1 MFAGNWN
8 DILYSIILSAPAIL
22 FALTIHELAHGWVA
36 WRLGDPTA
44 KMMGRLTLN
53 PLKHLDP
60 IGTIALFLF
69 RFGWAK
75 PVPINPSYFRNPA
88 RDMALSALAGPAA
101 NLLTAAV
108 TGLLLRILG
117 LAGVGGGEFPV
128 LLIRYFV
135 LFNLILCFF
144 NLIPIPP
151 LDGSRLV
158 YYFLPPH
165 LAEKYGQLER
175 YGFIILIG
183 IIFLGRFTG
192 VSIIGLYLFPLV
204 RVFSYLFAGYPVI

>member
-1 MFAGNWN
+1 MF
-8 DILYSIILSAPAIL
+8 DIQSIILSAPAIL
-22 FALTIHELAHGWVA
+22 FALTIHEFSHGYVA

-75 PVPINPSYFRNPA
+75 PVPIDPRNFRHPT
-88 RDMALSALAGPAA
+88 RDMAISGLAGPAA

-108 TGLLLRILG
+108 SGLILRVLFLFHI
-117 LAGVGGGEFPV
+117 GGFV
-128 LLIRYFV
+128 AAVATYFV

-151 LDGSRLV
+151 LDGSRLL
-158 YYFLPPH
+158 YHLLPPN
-165 LAEKYGQLER
+165 LAAGYARLER
-175 YGFIILIG
+175 YGFIILIA
-183 IIFLGRFTG
+183 IILAGNLTG
-192 VSIIGLYLFPLV
+192 VSLLSLYITPLLRIFSLLFVGRPMV
-204 RVFSYLFAGYPVI
+204 

>member
-1 MFAGNWN
+1 MPDFQG
-8 DILYSIILSAPAIL
+8 LILSAPAIL
-22 FALTIHELAHGWVA
+22 FGLTIHEFSHGWVA
-36 WRLGDPTA
+36 WQLGDPTA

-75 PVPINPSYFRNPA
+75 PVPIDPRNFRHPT
-88 RDMALSALAGPAA
+88 RDMAISSLAGPGA

-108 TGLLLRILG
+108 AGLILRVLLLFH
-117 LAGVGGGEFPV
+117 VGGFITT
-128 LLIRYFV
+128 LFMYFV

-158 YYFLPPH
+158 YHLLPPD
-165 LAEKYGQLER
+165 LAAGYARLER
-175 YGFIILIG
+175 YGFMILIG
-183 IIFLGRFTG
+183 VIFLGQITRVNILWLYMGPLLRIFSLLFVG
-192 VSIIGLYLFPLV
+192 RPII
-204 RVFSYLFAGYPVI
+204 

>member
-1 MFAGNWN
+1 MFN
-8 DILYSIILSAPAIL
+8 IQSLILSAPAIL
-22 FALTIHELAHGWVA
+22 FGLTIHEFSHGYVA

-60 IGTIALFLF
+60 VGTIALFLF

-75 PVPINPSYFRNPA
+75 PVPIDPRNFRHPT
-88 RDMALSALAGPAA
+88 RDMAISSLAGPAA
-101 NLLTAAV
+101 NLLTAGIAGIV
-108 TGLLLRILG
+108 LRVLDLLR
-117 LAGVGGGEFPV
+117 VGGFASALVG
-128 LLIRYFV
+128 YFV

-158 YYFLPPH
+158 YHLLPPD
-165 LAEKYGQLER
+165 LAAGYARLER
-175 YGFIILIG
+175 YGFLILIG
-183 IIFLGRFTG
+183 IIFLGQFSG
-192 VSIIGLYLFPLV
+192 FSLFGAVLWPLV
-204 RVFSYLFAGYPVI
+204 RIGSILFVGRPIV

>member
-1 MFAGNWN
+1 MF
-8 DILYSIILSAPAIL
+8 DFKSILLSAPAIL
-22 FALTIHELAHGWVA
+22 FGLTIHEFSHGYVA

-44 KMMGRLTLN
+44 RMMGRLTLN

-75 PVPINPSYFRNPA
+75 PVPIDPRNFRHPT
-88 RDMALSALAGPAA
+88 RDMAISSMAGPAA

-108 TGLLLRILG
+108 SGLILRVLILFH
-117 LAGVGGGEFPV
+117 VGGFV
-128 LLIRYFV
+128 AILASYFV

-151 LDGSRLV
+151 LDGSRLL
-158 YYFLPPH
+158 YHLLPPN
-165 LAEKYGQLER
+165 LAAGYARLER
-175 YGFIILIG
+175 YGFLILIG
-183 IIFLGRFTG
+183 IILVGELTG
-192 VSIIGLYLFPLV
+192 VSLLSLYITPLLRLFSL
-204 RVFSYLFAGYPVI
+204 LFVGRMIV

>member
-1 MFAGNWN
+1 MF
-8 DILYSIILSAPAIL
+8 DFQSIILSAPAIL
-22 FALTIHELAHGWVA
+22 FGLTIHEFSHGYVA

-53 PLKHLDP
+53 PLKHIDP

-75 PVPINPSYFRNPA
+75 PVPIDPRNFRHPT
-88 RDMALSALAGPAA
+88 RDMAISSLAGPAA

-108 TGLLLRILG
+108 AGLILRMLI
-117 LAGVGGGEFPV
+117 AFHVGGFV
-128 LLIRYFV
+128 ATLISYFV

-151 LDGSRLV
+151 LDGSRLL
-158 YYFLPPH
+158 YHLLPPN
-165 LAEKYGQLER
+165 LAAGYARLER
-175 YGFIILIG
+175 YGFIILIA
-183 IIFLGRFTG
+183 IILAGNLTG
-192 VSIIGLYLFPLV
+192 VSLLSLYITPLLRIFSLLFVGRPMV
-204 RVFSYLFAGYPVI
+204 

>member
-1 MFAGNWN
+1 MF
-8 DILYSIILSAPAIL
+8 DIQSLILSAPAIL
-22 FALTIHELAHGWVA
+22 FGLTIHEFSHGWVA
-36 WRLGDPTA
+36 WQLGDPTA

-75 PVPINPSYFRNPA
+75 PVPIDPRNFRHPT
-88 RDMALSALAGPAA
+88 RDMAISSLAGPAA
-101 NLLTAAV
+101 NLLTAGV
-108 TGLLLRILG
+108 SGLVLRVLLLFH
-117 LAGVGGGEFPV
+117 VGGFIV
-128 LLIRYFV
+128 TIVSYFV

-151 LDGSRLV
+151 LDGSRLL
-158 YYFLPPH
+158 YHLLPPD
-165 LAEKYGQLER
+165 LAASYARLER

-183 IIFLGRFTG
+183 IIFLGQFTG
-192 VSIIGLYLFPLV
+192 VNLLWLYMDPLLRIFSLIFVGRQII
-204 RVFSYLFAGYPVI
+204 

>member
-1 MFAGNWN
+1 MFNIQA
-8 DILYSIILSAPAIL
+8 IILSAPAIL
-22 FALTIHELAHGWVA
+22 FGLTIHEFSHGYVA

-60 IGTIALFLF
+60 IGTIALFIF

-75 PVPINPSYFRNPA
+75 PVPIDSRNFRHPT
-88 RDMALSALAGPAA
+88 RDMAIASLAGPAA

-108 TGLLLRILG
+108 SGLVLRMLDLFHVSG
-117 LAGVGGGEFPV
+117 FAWTLTS
-128 LLIRYFV
+128 YFV

-151 LDGSRLV
+151 LDGSRLL
-158 YYFLPPH
+158 YHLLPPN
-165 LAEKYGQLER
+165 LAAGYARLER
-175 YGFIILIG
+175 YGFLILIG
-183 IIFLGRFTG
+183 IILVGEMTG
-192 VSIIGLYLFPLV
+192 VSLLSLYITPLL
-204 RVFSYLFAGYPVI
+204 RVFSLLFVGRMIV

>member
-1 MFAGNWN
+1 MMP
-8 DILYSIILSAPAIL
+8 DLRSLLLSAPAIL
-22 FALTIHELAHGWVA
+22 FGLTIHEFAHGWVA

-75 PVPINPSYFRNPA
+75 PVPIDPSHFRNPT
-88 RDMALSALAGPAA
+88 RDMAISSLAGPAA
-101 NLLTAAV
+101 NFATALVSGLLFRLLTALGV
-108 TGLLLRILG
+108 TGFGQLLLG
-117 LAGVGGGEFPV
+117 
-128 LLIRYFV
+128 YFV
-135 LFNLILCFF
+135 LFNIILCFF

-158 YYFLPPH
+158 YYFLPPN
-165 LAEKYGQLER
+165 LAAGYARLER
-175 YGFIILIG
+175 YGFLILMG
-183 IIFLGRFTG
+183 VIFVGQFTG
-192 VSIIGLYLFPLV
+192 VSIFSVYLGPVVGFFG
-204 RVFSYLFAGYPVI
+204 RLFTGQALL

>member
-1 MFAGNWN
+1 MFNIQA
-8 DILYSIILSAPAIL
+8 IVLSAPAIL
-22 FALTIHELAHGWVA
+22 FGLTIHEFSHGLVA

-75 PVPINPSYFRNPA
+75 PVPIDPRNFRHPT
-88 RDMALSALAGPAA
+88 RDMAISSLAGPAA

-108 TGLLLRILG
+108 AGIILRVLF
-117 LAGVGGGEFPV
+117 LFHVGGFFTTLV
-128 LLIRYFV
+128 MYFV

-151 LDGSRLV
+151 LDGSRLL
-158 YYFLPPH
+158 YHLLPPD
-165 LAEKYGQLER
+165 LAAGYARLER
-175 YGFIILIG
+175 YGFVILIG
-183 IIFLGRFTG
+183 VILLGQLTN
-192 VSIIGLYLFPLV
+192 VNILWLYMGPLL
-204 RVFSYLFAGYPVI
+204 RVFSLLFVGRVIV

>member
-1 MFAGNWN
+1 MF
-8 DILYSIILSAPAIL
+8 DIQGIILSAPAIL
-22 FALTIHELAHGWVA
+22 FGLTIHEFSHGWVA

-44 KMMGRLTLN
+44 KMLGRLTLN

-75 PVPINPSYFRNPA
+75 PVPIDPRNFQHPT
-88 RDMALSALAGPAA
+88 RDMAISSLAGPAA

-108 TGLLLRILG
+108 SGLILRVLILFH
-117 LAGVGGGEFPV
+117 VGGF
-128 LLIRYFV
+128 LATLAMYFV

-151 LDGSRLV
+151 LDGSRLL
-158 YYFLPPH
+158 YHLLPPN
-165 LAEKYGQLER
+165 LAAGYARLER
-175 YGFIILIG
+175 YGFIILMAV
-183 IIFLGRFTG
+183 IFLGQLTSVNLLWIYMG
-192 VSIIGLYLFPLV
+192 PLLK
-204 RVFSYLFAGYPVI
+204 VFSWLFVGRPIV

>member
-1 MFAGNWN
+1 MF
-8 DILYSIILSAPAIL
+8 DFQSLILSAPAIL
-22 FALTIHELAHGWVA
+22 FGLTIHEFSHGWVA
-36 WRLGDPTA
+36 WHLGDPTA

-75 PVPINPSYFRNPA
+75 PVPIDPRNFRHPT
-88 RDMALSALAGPAA
+88 RDMAISSLAGPGA

-108 TGLLLRILG
+108 AGIILRVLLLFH
-117 LAGVGGGEFPV
+117 VGGFV
-128 LLIRYFV
+128 TAIATYFV

-158 YYFLPPH
+158 YHLLPPD
-165 LAEKYGQLER
+165 LAAGYARLER

-183 IIFLGRFTG
+183 VIMLGQLTSINLLWLYMNPLLRIFSLLFVGRPI
-192 VSIIGLYLFPLV
+192 V
-204 RVFSYLFAGYPVI
+204 

>member
-1 MFAGNWN
+1 MF
-8 DILYSIILSAPAIL
+8 DIQGLILSAPAIL
-22 FALTIHELAHGWVA
+22 FGLTIHEFSHGWVA
-36 WRLGDPTA
+36 WQLGDPTA

-75 PVPINPSYFRNPA
+75 PVPIDPRNFHHPT
-88 RDMALSALAGPAA
+88 RDMAISGLAGPAA
-101 NLLTAAV
+101 NLLTAGV
-108 TGLLLRILG
+108 SGLILRGFDLFH
-117 LAGVGGGEFPV
+117 VGGFAAALV
-128 LLIRYFV
+128 TYFV

-151 LDGSRLV
+151 LDGSRLL
-158 YYFLPPH
+158 YHLLPPN
-165 LAEKYGQLER
+165 LAAGFARLER

-183 IIFLGRFTG
+183 IILVSDLTG
-192 VSIIGLYLFPLV
+192 VPLLQLYITPLI
-204 RVFSYLFAGYPVI
+204 RVFSHIFVGRPII

>member
-1 MFAGNWN
+1 MS
-8 DILYSIILSAPAIL
+8 DIQGIILSAPAIL
-22 FALTIHELAHGWVA
+22 FGLTIHEFSHGWVA
-36 WRLGDPTA
+36 WQLGDPTA

-75 PVPINPSYFRNPA
+75 PVPIDPRNFRHPT
-88 RDMALSALAGPAA
+88 RDMAISSLAGPGA

-108 TGLLLRILG
+108 AGLVLRVLF
-117 LAGVGGGEFPV
+117 LFHVGGFFTTLV
-128 LLIRYFV
+128 MYFV

-158 YYFLPPH
+158 YHLLPPD
-165 LAEKYGQLER
+165 LAASYGRLER

-183 IIFLGRFTG
+183 VIMLGQLTRVNLLWLYMGPLLRIFSLLFVGRPII
-192 VSIIGLYLFPLV
+192 
-204 RVFSYLFAGYPVI
+204 

>member
-1 MFAGNWN
+1 MF
-8 DILYSIILSAPAIL
+8 DIQGIILSAPAIL
-22 FALTIHELAHGWVA
+22 FGLTIHEFSHGWVA

-75 PVPINPSYFRNPA
+75 PVPIDPRNFSHPT
-88 RDMALSALAGPAA
+88 RDMAISSLAGPAA

-108 TGLLLRILG
+108 AGLILRVFDLFHVSG
-117 LAGVGGGEFPV
+117 FAW
-128 LLIRYFV
+128 LLISYFV

-151 LDGSRLV
+151 LDGSRLL
-158 YYFLPPH
+158 YHLLPPN
-165 LAEKYGQLER
+165 LAAGYGRLER
-175 YGFIILIG
+175 YGFMILIG
-183 IIFLGRFTG
+183 IIFVGQLTNINLLWWYMG
-192 VSIIGLYLFPLV
+192 PLLK
-204 RVFSYLFAGYPVI
+204 VFSLLFVGRPIV

>member
-1 MFAGNWN
+1 MFNVQA
-8 DILYSIILSAPAIL
+8 LILSAPAIL
-22 FALTIHELAHGWVA
+22 FGLTIHEFSHGWVA
-36 WRLGDPTA
+36 WQLGDPTA

-75 PVPINPSYFRNPA
+75 PVPIDPRNFRHPT
-88 RDMALSALAGPAA
+88 RDMAISSLAGPAA

-108 TGLLLRILG
+108 AGLILRVLILFH
-117 LAGVGGGEFPV
+117 VGGFIAT
-128 LLIRYFV
+128 LISYFV

-151 LDGSRLV
+151 LDGSRLL
-158 YYFLPPH
+158 YHLLPPD
-165 LAEKYGQLER
+165 LAAGYARLER

-183 IIFLGRFTG
+183 IIFLGQLTG
-192 VSIIGLYLFPLV
+192 INLLWLYMDPLLRIFSLIFVGRQII
-204 RVFSYLFAGYPVI
+204 

>member
-1 MFAGNWN
+1 MF
-8 DILYSIILSAPAIL
+8 DFQSLILSAPAIL
-22 FALTIHELAHGWVA
+22 FGLTIHEFSHGWVA
-36 WRLGDPTA
+36 WQLGDPTA

-75 PVPINPSYFRNPA
+75 PVPIDPRNFRHPT
-88 RDMALSALAGPAA
+88 RDMAISSLAGPAA
-101 NLLTAAV
+101 NLLTAGV
-108 TGLLLRILG
+108 SGLVLRVLLLFH
-117 LAGVGGGEFPV
+117 VGGFIV
-128 LLIRYFV
+128 TLISYFV

-158 YYFLPPH
+158 YHLLPPD
-165 LAEKYGQLER
+165 LAAGYARLER

-183 IIFLGRFTG
+183 IIFLGQLTR
-192 VSIIGLYLFPLV
+192 INLLWLYMDPLLRIFSLLFVGRPIV
-204 RVFSYLFAGYPVI
+204 

>member
-1 MFAGNWN
+1 MSE
-8 DILYSIILSAPAIL
+8 IQSIILSAPAIL
-22 FALTIHELAHGWVA
+22 FGLTIHEFSHGYVA

-75 PVPINPSYFRNPA
+75 PVPIDPRNFSHPT
-88 RDMALSALAGPAA
+88 RDMAISSLAGPAA

-108 TGLLLRILG
+108 AGLILRVFDLFHISG
-117 LAGVGGGEFPV
+117 FAW
-128 LLIRYFV
+128 LLISYFV

-151 LDGSRLV
+151 LDGSRLL
-158 YYFLPPH
+158 YHLLPPN
-165 LAEKYGQLER
+165 LAAAYGRLER
-175 YGFIILIG
+175 YGFMILIG
-183 IIFLGRFTG
+183 IIFVGQLT
-192 VSIIGLYLFPLV
+192 SINLLWWYMGPLLK
-204 RVFSYLFAGYPVI
+204 VFSLLFVGRPIV

>member
-1 MFAGNWN
+1 MLTG
-8 DILYSIILSAPAIL
+8 DLGSIARELILSAPAIL

-44 KMMGRLTLN
+44 KMMGRLTFN

-75 PVPINPSYFRNPA
+75 PVPIDPSHFRNPS
-88 RDMALSALAGPAA
+88 RDFALSALAGPAA
-101 NLLTAAV
+101 NLLTALVAGLILRALHL
-108 TGLLLRILG
+108 TGI
-117 LAGVGGGEFPV
+117 AGAEFPV

-158 YYFLPPH
+158 YYLLPPD
-165 LAEKYGQLER
+165 LAAKYAQLER
-175 YGFIILIG
+175 YGFMILIG

-192 VSIIGLYLFPLV
+192 ISLIGLYLFPLV
-204 RVFSYLFAGYPVI
+204 RLFSYLFAGYPVI